1 MLYMVVM
8 VEVVFVIVE
17 VVVVIVAVVHCMTF
31 AKDVVAFFVVDDV
44 FIPTKID
51 FEIDDRGR
59 QD

>member
-8 VEVVFVIVE
+8 VE